1 MLHVTWKYLTELS
14 KTVGEMENWFI
25 LAKDMMKY
33 EVICFFSTHSVIT
46 TYLTCVTNTRKTKL
60 TGSCLMSVKSTSH
73 IFLRQ
78 VSQSQH

>member
-1 MLHVTWKYLTELS
+1 MQNSMVGYPYKGHLLKKSYDQLCNLKNEVKPHSGKNYIMNIYSTYVT
-14 KTVGEMENWFI
+14 
-25 LAKDMMKY
+25 Y
-33 EVICFFSTHSVIT
+33 E
-46 TYLTCVTNTRKTKL
+46 TKL